1 MAAGWT
7 LAAHLATILEAQPPR
22 AGSLIITVFGDTI
35 STFDSAVG
43 LASFIELLEPFGLN
57 ARQIRT
63 AVFRLAQDGW
73 LECEKRGRKSYY
85 AFTDFGR
92 RQFERSARRIYA
104 ARPAPWDGAWTLVL
118 PAFVDGAKREEL
130 KRELSWLGF
139 GALATG
145 VLAHPSADQASLR
158 ATLDELRLSDASVVL
173 RAREE
178 ALGSGD
184 TLRKLVLQTWQLD
197 TFAAR
202 YVDLITQFQ
211 PALAALEAGTHANPA
226 EMFALQTLLIHEYR
240 RILLKLTD
248 LPDELL
254 PAGWPGRDAME
265 LTARLYAHTSGPSAN
280 HLAAK
285 LEGPDG
291 ALKLVTDTAPARFA

>member
-1 MAAGWT
+1 MAARRT
-7 LAAHLATILEAQPPR
+7 LAAQLAAILETHPPR
-22 AGSLIITVFGDTI
+22 AGSLIITVFGDSI
-35 STFDSAVG
+35 SAFDGAVG
-43 LASFIELLEPFGLN
+43 LARFIELLEPFGLN

-63 AVFRLAQDGW
+63 AVFRLSQDGW
-73 LECEKRGRKSYY
+73 LACEKRGRKSYY

-104 ARPAPWDGAWTLVL
+104 SRPVPWDGWWTLVL
-118 PAFVDGAKREEL
+118 PAFVDGAQREEL

-158 ATLDELRLSDASVVL
+158 ATLDDLDLNEATVVV

-178 ALGSGD
+178 TLGSGD
-184 TLRKLVLQTWQLD
+184 TLRRLVMQTWQLD

-202 YVDLITQFQ
+202 YADLIAAFQ
-211 PALAALEAGTHANPA
+211 PVLEALDESAEPAAL
-226 EMFALQTLLIHEYR
+226 FAVQTLLIHEYR
-240 RILLKLTD
+240 RITLKLTD
-248 LPDELL
+248 LPDPLL

-265 LTARLYAHTSGPSAN
+265 LTARIYARTRGPSTAW
-280 HLAAK
+280 LAEN

-291 ALKLVTDTAPARFA
+291 PLRAAADPGAARFA

>member
-1 MAAGWT
+1 MTAGRT
-7 LAAHLATILEAQPPR
+7 LAAHLAAILEAHPPR
-22 AGSLIITVFGDTI
+22 AGSLIITVFGDSI
-35 STFDSAVG
+35 SAFDSAVG

-104 ARPAPWDGAWTLVL
+104 ARPAPWNGLWTLVL
-118 PAFVDGAKREEL
+118 PAFVDGAQRDEL

-139 GALATG
+139 GTLATG
-145 VLAHPSADQASLR
+145 VLAHPSADQASLQ
-158 ATLDELRLSDASVVL
+158 ATLDELGLSDASIVL
-173 RAREE
+173 RAHEE
-178 ALGSGD
+178 TIGTGD
-184 TLRKLVLQTWQLD
+184 TLRRLVLQTWQLD

-202 YVDLITQFQ
+202 YADLITAFR
-211 PALAALEAGTHANPA
+211 PALAALEADTKTMPA
-226 EMFALQTLLIHEYR
+226 ELFALQTLLIHEYR

-265 LTARLYAHTSGPSAN
+265 LTARLYAHTRGPAAAY
-280 HLAAK
+280 LAAK

-291 ALKLVTDTAPARFA
+291 ALQAATDIAPTRFA

>member
-1 MAAGWT
+1 MAAERT
-7 LAAHLATILEAQPPR
+7 LATHLAAILEQQPPR
-22 AGSLIITVFGDTI
+22 AGSLIITVFGDSI
-35 STFDSAVG
+35 SAFDSAVG
-43 LASFIELLEPFGLN
+43 LASFIELLAPFGLN

-73 LECEKRGRKSYY
+73 LACEKRGRKSYY

-104 ARPAPWDGAWTLVL
+104 ARPAPWDGLWTLVL
-118 PAFVDGAKREEL
+118 PAFVDGAKRDEL

-139 GALATG
+139 GTLATG

-158 ATLDELRLSDASVVL
+158 ATLDELGLGDASVVL

-178 ALGSGD
+178 TLGSGD
-184 TLRKLVLQTWQLD
+184 TLRRLALQTWQLES
-197 TFAAR
+197 FAAR
-202 YVDLITQFQ
+202 YVDLITAFQ
-211 PALAALEAGTHANPA
+211 PALAALEAGANTNPA
-226 EMFALQTLLIHEYR
+226 ELFALQTLLIHEYR

-265 LTARLYAHTSGPSAN
+265 LTARFYAHTRGPSAN
-280 HLAAK
+280 YLAAK

-291 ALKLVTDTAPARFA
+291 VLQAVSDAAFARFA

>member
-1 MAAGWT
+1 MAAGRT
-7 LAAHLATILEAQPPR
+7 LAAHLAAILEAHPPR
-22 AGSLIITVFGDTI
+22 AGSLIITVFGDSI
-35 STFDSAVG
+35 SAFDSAVG

-63 AVFRLAQDGW
+63 AVFRLARDGW
-73 LECEKRGRKSYY
+73 LACEKRGRKSYY

-104 ARPAPWDGAWTLVL
+104 ARPAPWDGQWTLVL
-118 PAFVDGAKREEL
+118 PAFVDAAKRDEL

-145 VLAHPSADQASLR
+145 VLAHPCADHVSLK
-158 ATLDELRLSDASVVL
+158 ATFDELELSDACVVL
-173 RAREE
+173 RARE
-178 ALGSGD
+178 AAIGAGD
-184 TLRKLVLQTWQLD
+184 TLGRLVVQTWQLD
-197 TFAAR
+197 AVAAR
-202 YVDLITQFQ
+202 YTDLIATFQ
-211 PALAALEAGTHANPA
+211 PVASALAGKPDPA
-226 EMFALQTLLIHEYR
+226 EMFALQTLLIHAYR

-254 PAGWPGRDAME
+254 PAGWPGREAME
-265 LTARLYAHTSGPSAN
+265 LTARLYAQTRGPSAA

-291 ALKLVTDTAPARFA
+291 PLRFVVDTGAARFA